1 MIGVGFKIPQNFQK
15 RIYTCITS
23 FLIFDT
29 CRSYTI
35 CIMLILFSYYVFFS
49 KSYVGRTVGR
59 IVVVVVRIVVV
70 VALPST
76 IKSLAFE
83 FNSGNG
89 DTV

>member
-1 MIGVGFKIPQNFQK
+1 
-15 RIYTCITS
+15 
-23 FLIFDT
+23 
-29 CRSYTI
+29 
-35 CIMLILFSYYVFFS
+35 MLILSSYYVFFF